1 MEDEIYKKC
10 VSTEEI
16 YDIINGEASEEL
28 CDLLA
33 EHIKH
38 CEKCRHEYES
48 IKAISSALKDMT
60 SEPSADFA
68 KNTLAKLKKV
78 KKNPILRITGHPAFK
93 SVTAAAACLIL
104 VFIVC
109 SRGIFG
115 TAEEMLFKRNNND
128 GISVI
133 SENDRID
140 ETSTDDLDVSL
151 YTTKSD
157 ENIPDSTPD
166 KVDTVSDGEPIPAPV
181 APAPTPVDPAP
192 FDPANSGKSNDT
204 DDSVQNSAVA
214 VPNATEVVE
223 PLAPVPPA
231 APMAPEIPSDYYEPT
246 ETDPD
251 TVWTPTGEEDI
262 KEATV
267 QTDPNYVI
275 PDANKPESPVVHPV
289 LPTPAPTPAVPNS
302 ATSDAG
308 PGNDIE
314 VTNPS
319 ASDSGGSTDSIE
331 IPTPAPKPT
340 PDISSEDY
348 SYYENLPEI
357 PTTIC
362 PEGPQP
368 ITNPSA
374 SDAGGITNPT
384 ASDAMGHYTV
394 PDYIYIPTVL
404 VNEITVTLA
413 AFSDG
418 NIYYITAEN
427 GIRFWIY
434 EDDIAEYEYNQILE
448 ACIDRSAEYADI
460 IKEQQENYVPVEVAP
475 GEPVP
480 APVEPML
487 PLDYGKPTAKDLE
500 NGLYMD
506 IIDENATHCS
516 IYWYENECFYKL
528 SLPIEYLDGNEIRFK
543 ELSLIENPLY

>member
-1 MEDEIYKKC
+1 MEDEIYKQC

-60 SEPSADFA
+60 SEPSSDFA

-78 KKNPILRITGHPAFK
+78 KKNPILRITGHPAFR

-133 SENDRID
+133 SESDLVD

-151 YTTKSD
+151 YTSKSD
-157 ENIPDSTPD
+157 ENVPGSTTD

-204 DDSVQNSAVA
+204 DDFIQNSAVT

-223 PLAPVPPA
+223 PLAPVQPV
-231 APMAPEIPSDYYEPT
+231 APIAPEMPYDYYEPT
-246 ETDPD
+246 EPDPN
-251 TVWTPTGEEDI
+251 TVWVPTGEEDI

-267 QTDPNYVI
+267 QTDPNYEI
-275 PDANKPESPVVHPV
+275 PDANKPESPVAPPE
-289 LPTPAPTPAVPNS
+289 LPSSAPAPVAPNS

-314 VTNPS
+314 VANPS
-319 ASDSGGSTDSIE
+319 ASDSGGDFVVENPIACDSGGDPSIYKDV
-331 IPTPAPKPT
+331 IP
-340 PDISSEDY
+340 E
-348 SYYENLPEI
+348 
-357 PTTIC
+357 
-362 PEGPQP
+362 
-368 ITNPSA
+368 
-374 SDAGGITNPT
+374 
-384 ASDAMGHYTV
+384 
-394 PDYIYIPTVL
+394 YIYIPVLFKDNPIIIYTTGVTELNSGIAILKNNDMETVVSWFDTED
-404 VNEITVTLA
+404 VNEYFEERKSLGFIQYDNYPQYYYQDVLTYEIP
-413 AFSDG
+413 FREIEWNSG
-418 NIYYITAEN
+418 NTIFRIVV
-427 GIRFWIY
+427 FL
-434 EDDIAEYEYNQILE
+434 DICQN
-448 ACIDRSAEYADI
+448 
-460 IKEQQENYVPVEVAP
+460 
-475 GEPVP
+475 
-480 APVEPML
+480 
-487 PLDYGKPTAKDLE
+487 
-500 NGLYMD
+500 
-506 IIDENATHCS
+506 
-516 IYWYENECFYKL
+516 NE
-528 SLPIEYLDGNEIRFK
+528 
-543 ELSLIENPLY
+543 ELKYTELTLIENPLY

>member
-93 SVTAAAACLIL
+93 SVTAVAACLIL

-133 SENDRID
+133 SESDLVD
-140 ETSTDDLDVSL
+140 ETSTNDFDVSL

-157 ENIPDSTPD
+157 ENIPGSTPD

-204 DDSVQNSAVA
+204 DDAVQNSAVT

-231 APMAPEIPSDYYEPT
+231 APMAPEMPYDYYEPT
-246 ETDPD
+246 EPDPD
-251 TVWTPTGEEDI
+251 TVWTPTGEENT

-275 PDANKPESPVVHPV
+275 PDANKPESPVAPPE
-289 LPTPAPTPAVPNS
+289 LPSSAPAPVVPNS

-308 PGNDIE
+308 PGNNIE
-314 VTNPS
+314 VANPS
-319 ASDSGGSTDSIE
+319 ASDSGSSNDSI
-331 IPTPAPKPT
+331 
-340 PDISSEDY
+340 
-348 SYYENLPEI
+348 EI

-374 SDAGGITNPT
+374 SDA
-384 ASDAMGHYTV
+384 
-394 PDYIYIPTVL
+394 
-404 VNEITVTLA
+404 
-413 AFSDG
+413 FSD
-418 NIYYITAEN
+418 NPEIPEHIYFPTELIDNVTIIGAVYDHETTLISTAEN
-427 GIRFWIY
+427 IY
-434 EDDIAEYEYNQILE
+434 FMILE
-448 ACIDRSAEYADI
+448 NKESAESQYNSILEKCEDRSAEYADI
-460 IKEQQENYVPVEVAP
+460 IEEQKNYVQEPIEVAP
-475 GEPVP
+475 GDPVP
-480 APVEPML
+480 VTPML
-487 PLDYGKPTAKDLE
+487 PEDYGKPTAKEIEEDFFI
-500 NGLYMD
+500 D
-506 IIDENATHCS
+506 ILKGHETSCA
-516 IYWYENECFYKL
+516 IYWYENGIFYRL
-528 SLPIEYLDGNEIRFK
+528 ILPLEYLDGNEVRFK
-543 ELSLIENPLY
+543 ELSLIENPVK

>member
-38 CEKCRHEYES
+38 CEKCLHEYES

-60 SEPSADFA
+60 SEPSANFA

-93 SVTAAAACLIL
+93 SVTAVAACLIL

-133 SENDRID
+133 SESDLVD
-140 ETSTDDLDVSL
+140 EISTDDLDVSL

-157 ENIPDSTPD
+157 ENIPGSTTD

-214 VPNATEVVE
+214 VPNAPGAVE
-223 PLAPVPPA
+223 PSAPISPV
-231 APMAPEIPSDYYEPT
+231 APMAPEMPSDYYEPT
-246 ETDPD
+246 EPD
-251 TVWTPTGEEDI
+251 DVWTPTGEEDI

-275 PDANKPESPVVHPV
+275 PDANKPESPVVPPV

-308 PGNDIE
+308 PGNNIE
-314 VTNPS
+314 VANPS
-319 ASDSGGSTDSIE
+319 ASDSGSSTDSI
-331 IPTPAPKPT
+331 
-340 PDISSEDY
+340 
-348 SYYENLPEI
+348 EI

-480 APVEPML
+480 VTPML
-487 PLDYGKPTAKDLE
+487 PEDYGKPTAKEIEEDFFI
-500 NGLYMD
+500 D
-506 IIDENATHCS
+506 ILKGHETSCA
-516 IYWYENECFYKL
+516 IYWYENGIFYRL
-528 SLPIEYLDGNEIRFK
+528 ILPLEYIDGNEIRFK
-543 ELSLIENPLY
+543 ELTLIENPVK